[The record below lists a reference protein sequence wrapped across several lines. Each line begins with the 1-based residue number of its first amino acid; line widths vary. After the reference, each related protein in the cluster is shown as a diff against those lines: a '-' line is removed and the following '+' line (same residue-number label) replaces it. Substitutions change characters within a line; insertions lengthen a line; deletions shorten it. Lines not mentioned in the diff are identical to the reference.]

1 MKPSSK
7 SFFLI
12 SFLPAL
18 AYWYLEENY
27 PLDIAL
33 AGGLSLAF
41 LEITLE
47 KILTKHVHTLSKFNF
62 LLILVLGG
70 IALLAKEGIWF
81 KLQPCFT
88 GVIMGGYLFYK
99 YLKNESLMYEIV
111 ETMNSTPPPKGV
123 IIFLERNLGV
133 FMFLYGIFM
142 AFIAVLTKTDVW
154 LFFKTAGFY
163 IATFI
168 FMIGNTFYLKRMMKK
183 QILFEQM
190 AGKK

>member
-12 SFLPAL
+12 SFLPAM

-27 PLDIAL
+27 PLNIAL
-33 AGGLSLAF
+33 IGGLSLAA

-47 KILTKHVHTLSKFNF
+47 KLFTKHVHTLSKFNF

-111 ETMNSTPPPKGV
+111 ETMNTTPPPKAV
-123 IIFLERNLGV
+123 IIFLERNLGI
-133 FMFLYGIFM
+133 FMFFYGVLM
-142 AFIAVLTKTDVW
+142 AFIAVLTSTDTW

-163 IATFI
+163 IATFV
-168 FMIGNTFYLKRMMKK
+168 FMIGNTFYLKKMIKK
-183 QILFEQM
+183 KMLFEQISE
-190 AGKK
+190 KK